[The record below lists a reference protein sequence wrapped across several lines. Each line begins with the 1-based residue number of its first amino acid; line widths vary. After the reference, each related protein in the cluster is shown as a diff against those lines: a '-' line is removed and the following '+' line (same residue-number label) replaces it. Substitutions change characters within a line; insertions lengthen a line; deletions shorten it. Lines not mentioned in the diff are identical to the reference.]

1 MRTNPSLLTDS
12 FTLNKSLDV
21 KCIFVQSLELYI
33 KSGYWWSTETFFCSS
48 INVCGLISGDLRET
62 TISNLE
68 EEWEISNS
76 AKIFLV
82 RLPVPTGSSQK
93 KEDLTLKRLCW
104 ILVHQRQGKTLLDA
118 WNFDQFYS
126 DCKIK
131 WNWVTSIFSKAKKIQ
146 KKGAL
151 ATSLHK
157 KWSFPLRISSV
168 NVTKFAG
175 NCEFGHIYWKKLL
188 MRNFTFWA
196 LLAVS
201 FMGRYN

>member
-1 MRTNPSLLTDS
+1 MNLAFNLLIVKTYSAQFYLHEVSIEDFLSKWERIRRYLEIHSSL
-12 FTLNKSLDV
+12 LNKSLNV
-21 KCIFVQSLELYI
+21 KFIFVQSLELYR
-33 KSGYWWSTETFFCSS
+33 KSRYWWSTETFCSS
-48 INVCGLISGDLRET
+48 INVCGLISGDLRDT
-62 TISNLE
+62 AISNLV
-68 EEWEISNS
+68 EEWEFQTVP
-76 AKIFLV
+76 KIFLV
-82 RLPVPTGSSQK
+82 GLPVPAGSSQK

-131 WNWVTSIFSKAKKIQ
+131 WNWVTSIFSKTEKIQ

-168 NVTKFAG
+168 NVTKQ
-175 NCEFGHIYWKKLL
+175 
-188 MRNFTFWA
+188 
-196 LLAVS
+196 
-201 FMGRYN
+201 